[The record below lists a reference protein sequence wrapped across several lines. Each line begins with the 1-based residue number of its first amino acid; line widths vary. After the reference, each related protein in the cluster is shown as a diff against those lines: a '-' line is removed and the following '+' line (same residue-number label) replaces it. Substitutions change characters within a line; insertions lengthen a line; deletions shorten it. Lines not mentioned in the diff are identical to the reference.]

1 MGSLPRVS
9 SFVSPFPGLK
19 SFISLRVERQL
30 SWGCVSHTGSLAEEY
45 NLEQQY
51 RKPFLDVWKEEKD
64 SRVFGPLSERM
75 GVRGPNGGEL
85 LVSDEE
91 MEAASKCLCLSF
103 CLFFRLD
110 GCVETQGTRDADS
123 IGLGFYHAFCFYKV

>member
-9 SFVSPFPGLK
+9 SFVSPFLGSK
-19 SFISLRVERQL
+19 SFILRVERQL
-30 SWGCVSHTGSLAEEY
+30 IWGCVCQTGRLAEEY

-85 LVSDEE
+85 LVSEEE

-103 CLFFRLD
+103 FF
-110 GCVETQGTRDADS
+110 S
-123 IGLGFYHAFCFYKV
+123 LGWKY